1 MYTGATAESKE
12 LQIITTDFTLPERK
26 KVPPAEKKPKVI
38 VISGPTAVGKTKLS
52 LLIAHAIGGEIVS
65 ADSMQ
70 IYRGMDIGTAKITL
84 NDRESIPHYL
94 IDIRDISEKFSVV
107 DFYFEAHKAIQEIL
121 SKGAV
126 PIIVGGTGFYIRA
139 LIYGP
144 PSGPPSIAHVRD
156 KLESEML
163 EKGAIPMYEKLKKVD
178 PDYAQTI
185 TPNDKQKII
194 RALEIISLTDRKVSH
209 FSKQISSE
217 MMSYDFRCWFLFRS
231 KELLYPSIEKRCD
244 NMIEQGLLKE
254 VETLEKEG
262 LGKNSTASQAI
273 GYRQCLDYLS
283 SPKTEEDWN
292 RFLVAFKQASRRYA
306 KRQFTWFRREPLF
319 RWLDMGKISFE
330 NAAELIIQDY
340 EVSF

>member
-1 MYTGATAESKE
+1 VYTGATAESKE